1 MRFLIFNND
10 DSLLKFCFSLFK
22 VLRRNGSMRAQF
34 CQESNRLLA
43 ADIVFDTGIIMMQRD
58 AISGNEESMKRGID
72 ELSCSVHF
80 VGVSHT

>member
-1 MRFLIFNND
+1 
-10 DSLLKFCFSLFK
+10 
-22 VLRRNGSMRAQF
+22 MRAQF